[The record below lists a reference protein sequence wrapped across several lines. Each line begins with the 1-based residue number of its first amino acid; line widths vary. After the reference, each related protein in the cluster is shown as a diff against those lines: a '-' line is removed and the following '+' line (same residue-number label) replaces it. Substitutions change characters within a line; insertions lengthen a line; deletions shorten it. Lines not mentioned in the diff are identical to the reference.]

1 MIRSIDLETFCDVE
15 GILDRFT
22 ETLDE
27 NLDGPPLKERLKL
40 GFERE
45 QVGGYAYYNENEV
58 TGVVLFG
65 LTSRR
70 IHMIYS
76 EDSRAEEV
84 DRELFNTAFQHL
96 SEIGPF
102 VRIAEPPYIP
112 SNVMSLLS
120 ERGFQNFDR
129 SHMSVER
136 STIEELD
143 QPIIPQGFQFDT
155 FDEHTKKD
163 VARLMFTANV
173 GHVDVDVFP
182 EFFGTNEACE
192 LLIENIMNDR
202 YGTYKAPYSKVL
214 KKNGEIVGV
223 CFLTI
228 TPEQAAY
235 IPDVCIAPAHRR
247 KGFGKTLLVFSFLEI
262 LKGEP
267 EIQQIKLDV
276 TLDNSAL
283 RIYQSL
289 GFKDERKYTVHSWR
303 A

>member
-1 MIRSIDLETFCDVE
+1 MIRPIDLETFCDIE

-22 ETLDE
+22 EVLDE
-27 NLDGPPLKERLKL
+27 NQDGPPLKERFQL

-45 QVGGYAYYNENEV
+45 QVGGYAYYDENEV

-70 IHMIYS
+70 IHIIYS
-76 EDSRAEEV
+76 EDSRADEV

-96 SEIGPF
+96 SEIGTF
-102 VRIAEPPYIP
+102 VRVGEPPHVP
-112 SNVMSLLS
+112 SNVIRLLS
-120 ERGFQNFDR
+120 ERGFQKFDR

-136 STIEELD
+136 ITITELEELVL
-143 QPIIPQGFQFDT
+143 PHGYQFDT
-155 FDEHTKKD
+155 FDEHMKKE
-163 VARLMFTANV
+163 VAQLMFTANI
-173 GHVDVDVFP
+173 GNVDVEVFP

-192 LLIENIMNDR
+192 LLVENIMNSQ

-214 KKNGEIVGV
+214 KKDGEIVGV

-228 TPEQAAY
+228 TPEHAAY

-247 KGFGKTLLVFSFLEI
+247 KGLGKTLLVYSFLEI
-262 LKGEP
+262 LKDEP
-267 EIQQIKLDV
+267 EIQQVKLDV

-283 RIYQSL
+283 RLYQSL
-289 GFKDERKYTVHSWR
+289 GFKDERRYTVNSWR